1 MSIIHSGKR
10 STSVI
15 DRTIIYQLRIR
26 ARSTTIPGKVQ
37 GYFRRRDFSHYCT
50 GADATE
56 SPSWG
61 NTFSRRFLP
70 SSSFSQLCRNGPGAA
85 IHSSPRERQFNL
97 AWAEI
102 AISAAQKSPPGVHLL
117 AARPRSNE
125 MSRESKEEFSRR
137 QRERERERWRQRC
150 R

>member
-1 MSIIHSGKR
+1 EYAQDRRQFRVKFKATSGAI
-10 STSVI
+10 S
-15 DRTIIYQLRIR
+15 L
-26 ARSTTIPGKVQ
+26 TT
-37 GYFRRRDFSHYCT
+37 
-50 GADATE
+50 
-56 SPSWG
+56 
-61 NTFSRRFLP
+61 RFLP

-137 QRERERERWRQRC
+137 QREREKERDGDRDADETRVDGMSRGCFAYPWRWIC
-150 R
+150 